1 MSFSCS
7 VIFQGKEQKGK
18 AEKQKRR
25 QGAGKRMDG
34 NKQEKSGENGEKRDA
49 HRHIS
54 TAPAIN
60 LTGNK
65 RHPDP
70 QNEPKQKLLLT
81 CPQKSAGRMSL
92 IRHVPP
98 AGKPR

>member
-1 MSFSCS
+1 
-7 VIFQGKEQKGK
+7 
-18 AEKQKRR
+18 
-25 QGAGKRMDG
+25 MDG

-65 RHPDP
+65 RHPNP